1 MKLPSP
7 QHMQNAILSIVRD
20 KDRVAEPDMY
30 SFLLFECG
38 LYAGGPA
45 PLSPTDRWRFTA
57 LVVAARKRLIA
68 ETLLHAIE
76 DRSFQITARG
86 RAYLSMGLKKLDA
99 QARQTLASV
108 PADQTAPQA
117 AAERTPPADEDDS
130 PDVDHDAT
138 TDESNLPEFD
148 ILGLFE
154 DAGLKHLTSENGGH
168 VIPIEGKLGTWLV
181 VARESHGWLCLST
194 HVLDLPDEPRAKSTV
209 IEAALKTNISV
220 SAWKFGLTKFGAIR
234 LEAEYRL
241 EHIDGP
247 TLKNIVWMLEGLIAQ
262 KCAELVRIA
271 SVPQPLDALE
281 QAFKR
286 SA

>member
-1 MKLPSP
+1 
-7 QHMQNAILSIVRD
+7 MQNAILSIVRD
-20 KDRVAEPDMY
+20 KDRVAEPDLY

-38 LYAGGPA
+38 LYSGGPT

-57 LVVAARKRLIA
+57 LVVAARKRLVA
-68 ETLLHAIE
+68 DALLHATE

-86 RAYLSMGLKKLDA
+86 RTFLSMGLTKLDA
-99 QARQTLASV
+99 QARRTLASV
-108 PADQTAPQA
+108 PAEQMALQV
-117 AAERTPPADEDDS
+117 AAERTPPAEDD
-130 PDVDHDAT
+130 DALDLE
-138 TDESNLPEFD
+138 DEATNEEPNVPEFD

-154 DAGLKHLTSENGGH
+154 DAGLKYLTGENGGH
-168 VIPIEGKLGTWLV
+168 VIPIEGKLGSWLI

-194 HVLDLPDEPRAKSTV
+194 HVLNLPDEPRAKSAV
-209 IEAALKTNISV
+209 IEAALKTNIAV
-220 SAWKFGLTKFGAIR
+220 SAWKFGLTKFGEIR
-234 LEAEYRL
+234 LEAEYRV

-247 TLKNIVWMLEGLIAQ
+247 ALKNIVWMLEGLIAE
-262 KCAELVRIA
+262 KCAELVRMA